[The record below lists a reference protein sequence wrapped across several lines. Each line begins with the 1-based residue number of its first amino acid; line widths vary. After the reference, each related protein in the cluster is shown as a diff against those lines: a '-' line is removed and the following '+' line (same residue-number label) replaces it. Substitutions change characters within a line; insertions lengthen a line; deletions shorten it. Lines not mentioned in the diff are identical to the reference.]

1 MTEIIKNVEFSDFYL
16 TMIRILKL
24 IEIFENKDKYM
35 LIKRKRVCDCDKN
48 IDFWYRKKCR
58 KSFKKH

>member
-35 LIKRKRVCDCDKN
+35 LSVSFLWMKN
-48 IDFWYRKKCR
+48 
-58 KSFKKH
+58 S